1 MLVRLLIKWCTY
13 MLCVAVEWMVGPYTK
28 PGEWWLMMLSFY
40 SIWPDDGSVWELGED
55 QHLAAN

>member
-13 MLCVAVEWMVGPYTK
+13 MLCIAVEWMVGPNTK
-28 PGEWWLMMLSFY
+28 PEEWWLMMYSFY
-40 SIWPDDGSVWELGED
+40 SIRMMAVWKQGED

>member
-1 MLVRLLIKWCTY
+1 MVYIY
-13 MLCVAVEWMVGPYTK
+13 AVCVAVEWMVGPYTK